1 MARDAIR
8 IRDLK
13 LGCTIGVNPDERT
26 REQPLLAQIELEL
39 DLAAAG
45 RSGTIADTCNYDR
58 VADEVA
64 ALLRFRRY
72 RLLESAA
79 EEVSAMLLAVHPTV
93 EAVRLRL
100 DKPEALRGRAG
111 AAGVEVLR
119 RPDDFPRRFEVARFG
134 SVEIVLE
141 TAEAGLYLLHVAPG
155 GTITAHQHQAMRE
168 LEWPVRGE
176 LTRCGER
183 PLGFSPMVWARGQ
196 IHDYV
201 NTGGGQGTV
210 FCCDQPRFI
219 PADEILVET
228 ATPRS
233 EGTGLKAQV

>member
-1 MARDAIR
+1 MARDTIR
-8 IRDLK
+8 ICDLE

-26 REQPLLAQIELEL
+26 REQPLLAQIELTL

-45 RSGTIADTCNYDR
+45 RSGTIAATCNYDR

-64 ALLRFRRY
+64 ALLKFRRY

-79 EEVSAMLLAVHPTV
+79 EELSAMLLAVHPVV

-100 DKPEALRGRAG
+100 DKPEALRGRARS
-111 AAGVEVLR
+111 AGVEVLR
-119 RPDDFPRRFEVARFG
+119 RPGDFPRRYEVSRFG

-141 TAEAGLYLLHVAPG
+141 TAEAGLYLLHIDAG
-155 GTITAHQHQAMRE
+155 REISAHHHQAMRE

-176 LTRCGER
+176 LTRCGQR
-183 PLGFSPMVWARGQ
+183 LVGFAPKTWTRGEV
-196 IHDYV
+196 HDYT
-201 NTGGGQGTV
+201 NTGAGVATV

-219 PADEILVET
+219 PADEILVDSSL
-228 ATPRS
+228 R
-233 EGTGLKAQV
+233 QV